1 MGIVRHNFAIA
12 YRMLSNPAKTLK
24 EIGSEKPLHA
34 LIYLLMIGA
43 VTAFLTP
50 LQIYLGFEDINGLH
64 AGGQAEVLAM
74 DVSTLYNLG
83 IACRPFL
90 IEAFYVVVLAI
101 STGYLHVIFKV
112 AGGKGSIKDTFK
124 MIAYGDAPGLLFG
137 WIPYIA
143 TFSAVWAA
151 VIQILI
157 GSIVIHEISWTRAT
171 IIFAAILGIG
181 IIDIALS
188 PRAS

>member
-1 MGIVRHNFAIA
+1 MGLVRHNFSIA
-12 YRMLSNPAKTLK
+12 YGMLSNPAKTLNG
-24 EIGSEKPLHA
+24 IRSEKALYA
-34 LIYLLMIGA
+34 LIYLLMVGA

-50 LQIYLGFEDINGLH
+50 FQIYLGFEDINGLH

-74 DVSTLYNLG
+74 YVSTLYNLG
-83 IACRPFL
+83 IEWRPFL
-90 IEAFYVVVLAI
+90 IEAFYVVVLAF
-101 STGYLHVIFKV
+101 STGYLHIVFKA
-112 AGGKGSIKDTFK
+112 AGGKGSIKDTFR
-124 MIAYGDAPGLLFG
+124 MIAYGDAPGLLLG
-137 WIPYIA
+137 WIPYLA

-157 GSIVIHEISWTRAT
+157 GSTVIHELSWTRAT

-188 PRAS
+188 PRI

>member
-1 MGIVRHNFAIA
+1 MGLIRNNFTIA
-12 YRMLSNPAKTLK
+12 YGILSSPAKTLK
-24 EIGSEKPLHA
+24 EIRSEKTLHA
-34 LIYLLMIGA
+34 LIFLIMIGA

-74 DVSTLYNLG
+74 DVSARYNLG
-83 IACRPFL
+83 VEWRPLL
-90 IEAFYVVVLAI
+90 IEAFYVVVLTI
-101 STGYLHVIFKV
+101 STGYLHIIFKV
-112 AGGKGSIKDTFK
+112 ARGKGSVKDTFK
-124 MIAYGDAPGLLFG
+124 MIAYGDAPGLIFG
-137 WIPYIA
+137 WIPYLA

-157 GSIVIHEISWTRAT
+157 GSTAIHEISWTKAI
-171 IIFAAILGIG
+171 IIFAAILGLG

-188 PRAS
+188 

>member
-1 MGIVRHNFAIA
+1 MDLVKHNFSVA
-12 YRMLSNPAKTLK
+12 YGMLSNPAKTLK
-24 EIGSEKPLHA
+24 EIRSEKALRA

-50 LQIYLGFEDINGLH
+50 LQIYLGYEDINGLH

-74 DVSTLYNLG
+74 DVSTLYNLS
-83 IACRPFL
+83 IEWRPFL
-90 IEAFYVVVLAI
+90 IEAFYVVVLTI
-101 STGYLHVIFKV
+101 STLYLHIIFKA
-112 AGGKGSIKDTFK
+112 AGGKGSVKDTFN

-137 WIPYIA
+137 WIPYLA

-151 VIQILI
+151 VIQILV
-157 GSIVIHEISWTRAT
+157 GSTVIHEISWTRAT

-181 IIDIALS
+181 IIDITLS
-188 PRAS
+188 PRI